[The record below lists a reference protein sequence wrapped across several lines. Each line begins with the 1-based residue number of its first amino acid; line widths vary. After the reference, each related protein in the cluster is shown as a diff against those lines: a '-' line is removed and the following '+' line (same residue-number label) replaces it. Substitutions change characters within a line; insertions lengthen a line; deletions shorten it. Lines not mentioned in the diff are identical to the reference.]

1 MSPDSPYQ
9 KFKAVISMHNEKV
22 TNDSGLTPE
31 QKAALLLPDIPL
43 HGLRHTSAT
52 LLLSEG
58 IDPVTVANRLGHA
71 KASTTLDIYAHAL
84 EKNDQAA
91 SNTLESLLSKRQA

>member
-1 MSPDSPYQ
+1 
-9 KFKAVISMHNEKV
+9 MHNEKI
-22 TNDSGLTPE
+22 TADKSIPAKE
-31 QKAALLLPDIPL
+31 KDHLLLPDIPL

-58 IDPVTVANRLGHA
+58 TDVVTVAKRLGHA

-84 EKNDQAA
+84 AKNDETA
-91 SNTLESLLSKRQA
+91 SFTLDKLLPLKKA